1 MVAERLGRLK
11 AQYGGSLV
19 TTGTRLIDLPFRYGM
34 HLLIALRL
42 PLDQVGAFYIVFG
55 TITFA
60 AGLGR
65 LGIDR
70 ALTREMARALARG
83 DTNSARRAMVRAF
96 VLVALASLV
105 VSAVIAAIAWPL
117 ATMVLH
123 KPDMVPLFMIGALM
137 VIPQNLTN
145 VAAGALAGLHR
156 VTLSQTVYTWLWPAV
171 FCATAVLM
179 PMSDAHA
186 LGAITF
192 GMTVAMLIGG
202 TILLRS
208 VPAKDDASDAVPIPP
223 PALFRTGL
231 SLFSLEL
238 VQLLISAA
246 PTFVLGIVAP
256 TEAAGLYSIAWR
268 VVLVIYMF
276 VGGVASMVSPRF
288 ARLYALDDREGLKR
302 EVARAL
308 GYALAL
314 SLLPIAL
321 ITIES
326 SRILALFGPNFVVA
340 TSTLRILIVGQLAAT
355 ISTTTPELLGMTGYA
370 TSLFK
375 INILALIALIVGLAL
390 LAPPL
395 GADGAAL
402 AVSLT
407 MVVNAISVTIV
418 AKRRFGFVPL
428 GALYAMVR
436 GRESHAAAPATP

>member
-1 MVAERLGRLK
+1 MFADRLAQLK
-11 AQYGGSLV
+11 ARYGGSLI
-19 TTGTRLIDLPFRYGM
+19 TTATRLIDLPFRYGM

-65 LGIDR
+65 LGVDR
-70 ALTREMARALARG
+70 ALTREMARVLARG
-83 DTNSARRAMVRAF
+83 DARAARRAMIRAF
-96 VLVALASLV
+96 ALIAAASLV
-105 VSAVIAAIAWPL
+105 VAAVIAAIAWPL

-123 KPDMVPLFMIGALM
+123 KPSMAPLFMIGALM
-137 VIPQNLTN
+137 VVPQNLTN
-145 VAAGALAGLHR
+145 CVAGALAGLHR

-171 FCATAVLM
+171 FCAVVLLV

-186 LGAITF
+186 LGAIVF

-202 TILLRS
+202 TVLLLSLPRGHEGE
-208 VPAKDDASDAVPIPP
+208 VVTIAPAP
-223 PALFRTGL
+223 LFRTGL

-256 TEAAGLYSIAWR
+256 TAEAGLYSIAWR

-288 ARLYALDDREGLKR
+288 AQLYALDDIDGLKR
-302 EVARAL
+302 EVSRAL

-314 SLLPIAL
+314 SLVPIAL
-321 ITIES
+321 ITLES
-326 SRILALFGPNFVVA
+326 ARILALFGENFVVA

-375 INILALIALIVGLAL
+375 INVVALIALVAGLVL

-407 MVVNAISVTIV
+407 MVVNAIGVTIV
-418 AKRRFGFVPL
+418 AKRRLGFAPL
-428 GALYAMVR
+428 GALYDSWR
-436 GRESHAAAPATP
+436 GRDTQSAAPATP